1 MWLAG
6 VSVDCSNYNDL
17 ASFRQIGVFRDN
29 YFSSGIYFSCLLRTV
44 QKLYLCGNQNVTRND
59 YSLLFDWQ
67 DSNKQTEDMI
77 DYRSYAHNVSSC
89 EIKDWKK
96 ITPERDSNPGTLRYP
111 CSALPT
117 ELSADWE
124 LVTLWVRNIPVDGEE
139 FKWTWARSYTW
150 NAAKDM
156 KTWLI
161 SQLCTQVKQ
170 LWN

>member
-17 ASFRQIGVFRDN
+17 ASFRQIGVFQEK
-29 YFSSGIYFSCLLRTV
+29 YFSSGIYFSCLLRSV

-96 ITPERDSNPGTLRYP
+96 SRLKGIRTY
-111 CSALPT
+111 
-117 ELSADWE
+117 ELCDTHAVLYQLSYQLTGSWS
-124 LVTLWVRNIPVDGEE
+124 LCE
-139 FKWTWARSYTW
+139 FAV
-150 NAAKDM
+150 
-156 KTWLI
+156 
-161 SQLCTQVKQ
+161 CP
-170 LWN
+170 